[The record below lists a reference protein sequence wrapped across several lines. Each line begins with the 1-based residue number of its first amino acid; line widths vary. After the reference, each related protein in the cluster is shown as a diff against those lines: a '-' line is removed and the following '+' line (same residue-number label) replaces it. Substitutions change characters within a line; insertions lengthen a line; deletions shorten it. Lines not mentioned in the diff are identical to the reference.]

1 MEETTKKIA
10 TLLLFVI
17 LIGSVSAM
25 YPGETKIFNNEMG
38 IENLVYAVVGNSSL
52 INIGVEINSTN
63 IIITFPQDMIPDN
76 FQLVFIE
83 NNTVVQTI
91 TNTIH
96 TGGGGGGIKYIYKNI
111 TQNIPIYT
119 DFETIKEIPVEK
131 IVKEIEYTETGYKLW
146 HIILGII
153 LTLVIALILLYLF
166 KKDDN
171 FYKREEQQ

>member
-1 MEETTKKIA
+1 
-10 TLLLFVI
+10 
-17 LIGSVSAM
+17 
-25 YPGETKIFNNEMG
+25 
-38 IENLVYAVVGNSSL
+38 
-52 INIGVEINSTN
+52 
-63 IIITFPQDMIPDN
+63 MIPDN